1 MPPAPS
7 AGVEM
12 PRREY
17 GRTGISLS
25 VIGFGGILV
34 MGKEQDRANRLVA
47 EAVELCGLTG
57 KLRPLFP
64 L

>member
-1 MPPAPS
+1 
-7 AGVEM
+7 
-12 PRREY
+12 
-17 GRTGISLS
+17 

-57 KLRPLFP
+57 ELRPLFP